1 MPGIPFRRAYRACVS
16 YVLPAKRP
24 HYGVKRLLKLSVR
37 NRPSGLP
44 RLPVPLKRLLK
55 HELFVKRKCV
65 RGGLLRGEGGGLG
78 LVKEIA
84 VVGAGDAVSAET
96 GVGVGGRRRQGTMGE
111 RNDETSWLR

>member
-1 MPGIPFRRAYRACVS
+1 VS

-44 RLPVPLKRLLK
+44 LLPVPLKRLLK

-65 RGGLLRGEGGGLG
+65 RVGLLRGVGGVLG

-84 VVGAGDAVSAET
+84 VVVAVSAMSAEAVVV
-96 GVGVGGRRRQGTMGE
+96 VGERRSQGTMGE
-111 RNDETSWLR
+111 RNDETAC

>member
-1 MPGIPFRRAYRACVS
+1 MPGIPFRGGYRAWVS

-44 RLPVPLKRLLK
+44 LLPVLLKRLLK

-65 RGGLLRGEGGGLG
+65 RVGLLRGVGGALGLG
-78 LVKEIA
+78 KEIA
-84 VVGAGDAVSAET
+84 VVVAGGAMI
-96 GVGVGGRRRQGTMGE
+96 QGTVVAGGGHRSQGAMGE
-111 RNDETSWLR
+111 RNDGNTY

>member
-1 MPGIPFRRAYRACVS
+1 VS

-44 RLPVPLKRLLK
+44 LLPVLLKRLLK

-65 RGGLLRGEGGGLG
+65 RVGLLRGEGGVLG

-84 VVGAGDAVSAET
+84 VVVAVSATSAET
-96 GVGVGGRRRQGTMGE
+96 VVVVGERRSQGTMGE
-111 RNDETSWLR
+111 RNDETAC

>member
-1 MPGIPFRRAYRACVS
+1 VS

-37 NRPSGLP
+37 NRRSGWPL
-44 RLPVPLKRLLK
+44 LPVPLKRLLK

-65 RGGLLRGEGGGLG
+65 RVGLLRGEGGVLG

-84 VVGAGDAVSAET
+84 VVVVAVSAMSAET
-96 GVGVGGRRRQGTMGE
+96 VVVVGERRSQGTMGE
-111 RNDETSWLR
+111 RNDETAC